1 LYANN
6 IFPWSTR
13 LDLSWDPQKT
23 LQSRETYMTVQM

>member
-13 LDLSWDPQKT
+13 LYLSWEPPK
-23 LQSRETYMTVQM
+23 SFAI